1 MTQTAQ
7 NIISTFDRLPTAEQ
21 KEITKIILRRH
32 LEIETPSVSDDELVA
47 SAEELFLELD
57 RLEAIDAKS

>member
-7 NIISTFDRLPTAEQ
+7 NIISIFDRLPTAEQ

-32 LEIETPSVSDDELVA
+32 LEIETPSVSDDELVVN
-47 SAEELFLELD
+47 AEELFLELD